1 MLKKNPEII
10 LRTAHAMPDDV
21 RKMFFKEF
29 KTNQIWSKFDAV
41 KNNKVYDLDYKK
53 FGMSAKFTYPEALKD
68 LGKIFDD
75 AGGDK

>member
-1 MLKKNPEII
+1 
-10 LRTAHAMPDDV
+10 
-21 RKMFFKEF
+21 
-29 KTNQIWSKFDAV
+29 
-41 KNNKVYDLDYKK
+41 VYDLDYKK